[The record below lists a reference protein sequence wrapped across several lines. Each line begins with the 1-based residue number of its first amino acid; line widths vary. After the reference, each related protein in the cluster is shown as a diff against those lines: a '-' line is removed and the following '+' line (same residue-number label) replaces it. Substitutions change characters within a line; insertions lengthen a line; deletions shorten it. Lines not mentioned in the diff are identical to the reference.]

1 MKNKTIFQNLSLLAV
16 IAATALLA
24 ACASDKPEG
33 ELNGTVGTLYN
44 DGMDNIQ
51 NKKYPAAVHDFEELD
66 RQYPYSG
73 WATRGQVMTAYAQML
88 NEDYDESGATI
99 ERFVKMHPGHQS
111 LPYMYYL
118 AGLNHYYQMTDVNR
132 DQSETQQAMDA
143 FNEVVNRFPQSPY
156 ARDAKLKITLC
167 TDHLAG
173 KEMTIG
179 RYYQGQKM
187 HLAAINR
194 FRNVVQNYQT
204 SSQTPEALYR
214 LTESYLSLGVTD
226 EAVRAASI
234 LGYNYPGSKW
244 YSQAYDL
251 LTARKLAPE
260 GQKEDWAKKL
270 AKGFKDLF

>member
-1 MKNKTIFQNLSLLAV
+1 MKKNIVVLGLLLAS
-16 IAATALLA
+16 TMLT
-24 ACASDKPEG
+24 ACAGGEKPEG
-33 ELNGTVGTLYN
+33 ELTGSVGQLYN

-51 NKKYPAAVHDFEELD
+51 KKKYPQAVHNFEELD

-73 WATRGQVMTAYAQML
+73 WATRGQIMTAYAQMM
-88 NEDYDESGATI
+88 NEDHDESLATI
-99 ERFVKMHPGHQS
+99 ERFIKMHPGHQN
-111 LPYMYYL
+111 LAYMYYL

-132 DQSETQQAMDA
+132 DQSATQDALDA

-156 ARDAKLKITLC
+156 ARDARLKITLC

-173 KEMTIG
+173 KEMTVG
-179 RYYQGQKM
+179 RYYQGQKL

-226 EAVRAASI
+226 EALRAASI
-234 LGYNYPGSKW
+234 LGYNYPGSEW
-244 YSQAYDL
+244 YSKAYDL
-251 LTARKLAPE
+251 LTNQKLAPAGE
-260 GQKEDWAKKL
+260 KEAWAKKL
-270 AKGFKDLF
+270 ARGFKDLF